1 MCSDEHVHIHACIHS
16 DTLTHTHTHTL
27 SLSHTRL
34 DDLNSVYLTAS
45 SHVGCHNRGASVRE
59 I

>member
-34 DDLNSVYLTAS
+34 DDLNSVYLTAIQMGS
-45 SHVGCHNRGASVRE
+45 KAVLLE
-59 I
+59 